1 MERIETR
8 GVEYAGFWLRF
19 VAYIIDYAI
28 LQILNFVV
36 VIPVLGLLGLGIF
49 TSFDGFNP
57 DMVSEEESIAVFVAF
72 ISAIS
77 SIALLTLAL
86 QALYYAFMQSSSRQ
100 ATVGK
105 LALSLKVTDME
116 GGRIDFGKALLRELC
131 KILSSAIFLIGYL
144 MAGFTDKKQALHD
157 IIPGTLVVKG

>member
-57 DMVSEEESIAVFVAF
+57 
-72 ISAIS
+72 
-77 SIALLTLAL
+77 
-86 QALYYAFMQSSSRQ
+86 
-100 ATVGK
+100 
-105 LALSLKVTDME
+105 
-116 GGRIDFGKALLRELC
+116 
-131 KILSSAIFLIGYL
+131 
-144 MAGFTDKKQALHD
+144 
-157 IIPGTLVVKG
+157 